1 MLRVSVS
8 LATAGAG
15 SAGASAPLTALEA
28 SRAVSSSSAR
38 SAWVLSRS
46 VSSVSRKEV
55 CIDRAVSSISFLNLR
70 SSSSSISRRISDFT
84 SLT

>member
-1 MLRVSVS
+1 M
-8 LATAGAG
+8 
-15 SAGASAPLTALEA
+15 
-28 SRAVSSSSAR
+28 SSSSAR